1 MSAPK
6 VSFKKTPSAPP
17 KVKFTGSGDTKK
29 QGLAS
34 AEIDSVQRNTP
45 AYVKPRTQPTVKT
58 TPTVQAQQTITP
70 PAVSKLPT
78 QQTTIDKATAIANRE
93 YAGEAFGSGLVKS
106 LLKTTKDSV
115 TGTKAADMT
124 ALVNREPQTS
134 AAKQKVAEASAY
146 KPSISTNKVDRWK
159 SVMTSEEKDTLKKVN
174 DQYGEV
180 AAERYV
186 TNLNLDSRIR
196 DIYGDAQKNTA
207 STLER
212 NVASAKKTE
221 SAAGRNIAFAITGDL
236 KMLDGASRGEMARG
250 EYTSVVPENL
260 AQFLT
265 AEQKSTMKAYAAAGD
280 FKAVADY
287 YNAIQMQLT
296 EQNAAKQF
304 NAAEQATANSGLRT
318 AASAFETGALNAFG
332 GIPAAGATAS
342 GMIRDFVT
350 GEYHPIDYN
359 SAAFAAVRRASAL
372 QTGATENIKKNLGKQ
387 MVDEDGNPVVD
398 IYGNPVYEDT
408 FLTKAAGTAYSGVS
422 SGVTNMLQ
430 MATGSKLIGL
440 TGNALQQFTL
450 LTMGGSAAGSAAWEN
465 LKSGQSNGAALVNA
479 AMSGAIEYMTETVPV
494 AKFLENI
501 GGAKAGRTAKEM
513 MKGWFSQAGSE
524 AWEEV
529 VGNIAENVWDNL
541 YNGPNSELN
550 QLQRQYMETEG
561 LDEETARKKAF
572 MDLIV
577 YQSLE
582 AAASAALSTAFM
594 GATTHAAVA
603 AGYGKSGLA
612 IKKQGS
618 DAVQSEINLAGKLGT
633 PNSMAVKQAE
643 KIKKAAGV
651 KTVNGVEV
659 LEDVSKVSNR
669 ELGRLHHLNTI
680 DIGNVA
686 AAMMENEDTRDYGE
700 SILAQLESGV
710 PLSSVQ
716 MAGIQAAITQRE
728 VGASTIEEQ
737 EAVTKAVTA
746 QSKINVLDT
755 ATTAYVNAGVDLK
768 TAQKMSETVNAIMNG
783 ETVSNN
789 KIRDL
794 KLDLPNTRFRT
805 AFEAVTGISLGDT
818 VFRGNG
824 KFEELKAIVMSAAQ
838 RSAEQAAE
846 QPTETPAQSAVDL
859 QQIAAWQQENGFS
872 DNADQ
877 IVDYETFAKFWRSG
891 ENPNAS
897 DAEIQA
903 NYKEYRDTV
912 RTITLN
918 GQEMN
923 IKDLRN
929 FLEKN
934 LPEDAAKI
942 TDEEMHRLF
951 DATAAGL
958 AQGDVTSVEAVNNA
972 LQAIAENKAAEEA
985 VLTEQKN
992 LQAAAVANLNR
1003 GLAPYGYTVVMDYNL
1018 SGQENGYFD
1027 GKVIHLN
1034 GNTLTTERAM
1044 IFTLGHEL
1052 THAAPVQFS
1061 NDIISAFQTMLERGM
1076 LQGNLKSLVENMD
1089 AEIKETS
1096 DKYLAFLTEEHRNEY
1111 EKENGVGSFTLDM
1124 RDAYRQ
1130 ELLENGVPGTDQSWD
1145 EYIREEYAADLM
1157 RHIFSYDTD
1166 IISKLAAENS
1176 APIDR
1181 SLSILRKMMQFFSKK
1196 DPQQAEMLQIM
1207 QDLESKMIKGL
1218 RDGRKGLDKRTADKR
1233 HSISTMFEAI
1243 NLEVET
1249 KDGNRLL
1256 VIKDG
1261 NGNRVSEVTES
1272 MVRKSRL
1279 GAVLQAS
1286 LDKGRITEEKMNQ
1299 QIKFFV
1305 QFTNQL
1311 MKTQDI
1317 DMLFAISGSLGFQEV
1332 PVGTDI
1338 VSDAGRKSKFAG
1350 YTNNSDPQYNRT
1362 IDFTTICLKTQAVI
1376 DAMSSTMIKLDHGL
1390 TESEIVDIVYKN
1402 THEAGEPVPCP
1413 VCYVFSRWVGLGG
1426 LFDNMANWQEMYADY
1441 SKEDIQKVIDG
1452 LQSKIQKI
1460 VGESIED
1467 GEQYSE
1473 GKARTK
1479 LKNELTKQSRSIK
1492 AAALNAEKAEITAEK
1507 KALPNKSA
1515 IAKEG
1520 KAQGLTQEQIDERTV
1535 EIMDRKAELQR
1546 KLTQIRTN
1554 LKAANLDA
1562 TDPADLNLSAEEQAE
1577 LDALTADLMVLDQW
1591 SWLTQV
1597 RMQDNYE
1604 PVPHDV
1610 LFDINRGDEFAN
1622 RYPASWKFRTTRGP
1636 AMGKA
1641 AAPYSPMHIGQVIKG
1656 AGLADISNIG
1666 DQSINN
1672 VLKSESGE
1680 LTADA
1685 KKDLDRSSK
1694 AMKAQNLMNGQ
1705 RFQST
1710 SDFRF
1715 EYALDYL
1722 LAFIDLQAIGG
1733 KVQLYTKVPEAVGFL
1748 ASMGA
1753 EVNCSL
1759 MPLGIGYNPE
1769 TKDLL
1774 FSSVTGMNA
1783 EDAFN
1788 LANAYDN
1795 VQTIMVGTSD
1805 EHIRLC
1811 MVDDRIQFIIPY
1823 HASGASENRYK
1834 SMMDTVAESVEH
1846 RDDYSAYQTDKKIDT
1861 DDPKI
1866 LDARSARKKILT
1878 GNAAMLTESERDNI
1892 RRLKDSGN
1900 DILWELHKRFT
1911 GRTIDGKVEPLNQK
1925 YLEPSQRSADPVYY
1939 DENCLH
1945 ISLNDNGEVI
1955 SVDPVKMSGAAADM
1969 IFPFEYWDKTLTL
1982 DNADDNGKAFVDYC
1996 KLLGLRPRFS
2006 GWANGSHNKA
2016 KDFSV
2021 LPGYWKTL
2029 IDRRM
2034 YNNDG
2039 TYHEQKA
2046 IDVTNLD
2053 QRFFSR
2059 EESEQGI
2066 VQPSKVNDRAKTEAI
2081 AEKSAQEIAAARGE
2095 GYIRHSIADT
2105 ESDVDTANFGVDA
2118 NADNYRYSLDYP
2130 PANVNKIATGSF
2142 FSGGGLVDV
2151 ALASIANHQFAV
2163 EYNDRISAVYKDNV
2177 NVGFMGKDVRDFDPY
2192 EWVGKIEYFHASPVC
2207 KTFSPLITNEAR
2219 AKREQT
2225 RDDITTAE
2233 ATAKA
2238 IRVIRPKYF
2247 TMENVRGYEG
2257 TTAFKIIED
2266 ALNEV
2271 YGKNWDKAVYNSADY
2286 GAATSR
2292 DRLFVRA
2299 TLNDTLPPKPTKVST
2314 KANWY
2319 DAVKDMIDDLPAAK
2333 TVNPRMIQSLNE
2345 ISHIDVN
2352 NIDKPLFVFG
2362 ESYKNREYGHAFAD
2376 KPLPTIFANT
2386 GASRIFMPD
2395 GRVLEATPDVLA
2407 RISGLPS
2414 GYTLPKSKDIARTII
2429 GNGVP
2434 VQLTQAVAGS
2444 LLNNDLL
2451 GKDLNDYGTKD
2462 ASGNVRYSLS
2472 KPTQADADYMSAVN
2486 RGDMETAQ
2494 RMVDEA
2500 AERAGYGIKAYHGHH
2515 NEYTSF
2521 HKSAGQEGRYGSYG
2535 IYFADRGT
2543 ASTYGTPKQYYL
2555 KISNPVTIDA
2565 DGYRAASIF
2574 TDFVTKGAR
2583 GLGAYTHIDD
2593 IASHADEL
2601 GYDGV
2606 IIKNVNDNYDTDE
2619 RKELTTDYIVFEP
2632 ANISSADPVTYDD
2645 EGNVIPLS
2653 KRFNAQNDDI
2663 RYSIDPPADLDAD
2676 QTKNFMFNMKN
2687 NEVGT
2692 ALTTLAGTKIKRY
2705 KNIAG
2710 KEVAPQVYV
2719 HKNYAAEVIPAE
2731 TWETAKAIIEEQRP
2745 DFQYNCVMYD
2755 RKAGTVRFDE
2765 SPDFD
2770 TAREPIPGRII
2781 TVDPSTGT
2789 ITKDTSNNQIWHH
2802 KWLWVK
2808 NDYDGF
2814 DVAESW
2820 NWSKQYL
2827 STLRYVAPSVHN
2839 FSNNKSDDE
2848 TYRKK
2853 GSFAQRGI
2861 ADAGIWDEQLDYFGL
2876 PHDAG
2881 RKLRYS
2887 LTAVPPVQPK
2897 SDLWSR
2903 GYTEDDVRNID
2914 SNFRKSDAQNQYVED
2929 INPNVAERKADRIKL
2944 AQRSKAGKRGN
2955 GTQRANTVVTYDRLY
2970 DTLEK
2975 EGFDGTILDASS
2987 GLGLGTDHGIQR
2999 GFDVEDIEPFYGDD
3013 YLPIYSD
3020 YSRLDKQYDVV
3031 ISSAV
3036 INVLTQES
3044 SDAMVAAIGKA
3055 LKPGG
3060 RAFITVRSASSVDG
3074 SLKGGSSIRLSD
3086 NAHEWYVP
3094 GSDNYQRGFETN
3106 ELKAYLEDTLGD
3118 EFIVEASPKCWDVQK
3133 GKFVKWGDTSAVVTR
3148 KSDGGVRR
3156 YSVDETGLLDDQK
3169 RTSEDTS
3176 LNQVPAS
3183 MTNFK
3188 FSPTD
3193 RVLDWGGGRY
3203 DTAKVVMEHAYPGIK
3218 FEVHDPYNR
3227 TASHGDRVLSEYKK
3241 DPATVLTINNV
3252 LNVIDGEAARESVV
3266 SESKKYL
3273 ADGGMAYFTIYE
3285 GDGSGVGR
3293 VTKAKGEGNETTE
3306 SWQNNMKAKEYL
3318 PLIQKYYKNA
3328 KVVSNFI
3335 IASDGDLNYAKI
3347 DPSVK
3352 ASMKADL
3359 ADVKKQNLD
3368 MKTSRY
3374 SIEKLHDGRKYVKA
3388 DRQVIFGNDP
3398 EQWSDQLEIYINKK
3412 IRNGENVSL
3421 IAEDGDILTLTKDTA
3436 GKVSSMF
3443 DNHGHTLPLDYY
3455 ERKVSAG
3462 SHIDELAKVSVSRN
3476 RKNKTDFDGRHG
3488 AKASDGWNY
3497 RNAFFR
3503 DFDGKYYKTTISVQI
3518 GEDGNAVYNIGDMKE
3533 RPFPDVTGSS
3543 VNDGTLNQGRSS
3555 EFKVAQSDD
3564 KVKRHSISNEVWS
3577 VLNEMVE
3584 EEINRKAKP
3593 ADQSMANMIEQQGF
3607 VAGQIT
3613 QAKADAKA
3621 LRQAEDKLNKAQTA
3635 LTVAKSEA
3643 KVAAQDAMLI
3653 GKMEQGK
3660 RDAKELRDAND
3671 KLQIANAKVRAAED
3685 ALRKAEA
3692 NHKAE
3697 LAKTKQDAMLVGRI
3711 EQGKQMSADLRKA
3724 RDKLDAANA
3733 KVAQLK
3739 SDKAAAQQKFNQARK
3754 DATLAGQMAQG
3765 KQDAKQISKLQADI
3779 RELNAKIAKAEKD
3792 LKTAKEE
3799 ADKAAKD
3806 AFLAGQMRQGR
3817 DDAAALRRSEEARAK
3832 EQQAHEAERQR
3843 RRDAK
3848 ATADWMKAE
3857 RKARTD
3863 LLKIA
3868 NRLSKMKTT
3877 AANRSVINGLIG
3889 ELDLVS
3895 VGMTQKSIQK
3905 ISDLRDWYED
3915 QKANN
3920 PNFISD
3926 PATEAR
3932 IARLSKKHIKDM
3944 DISDILELTKVLQ
3957 NIENQIATQQK
3968 FIDSQ
3973 IKKATYEAGEQIIDD
3988 IRESPGHK
3996 YRKHDA
4002 IDWLITNELSPVR
4015 FAKRIVGYKQ
4025 DSPMITLF
4033 NELADGQRNMIDY
4046 QMRASRLFDKWASDT
4061 KFTKK
4066 ITGKSAERIKIAGAR
4081 NGKKVTV
4088 EITPD
4093 MRMALYLHSLNDQ
4106 NVEHIKE
4113 GGVRIPDLDILA
4125 NGNVREAYKRGTVVK
4140 ISPAILRGLYNTMS
4154 EQEKEYANAV
4164 NKYFNGMSRSE
4175 INSTSEKLVGYSLA
4189 EVENYFPINTDD
4201 SFSKREFET
4210 LKRDGTIE
4218 GMGFLKERINAKNPI
4233 MLRGMTDILEQ
4244 SIRQH
4249 SKYVGL
4255 AIPVRNFSKIWGVTE
4270 NAFNDG
4276 EATEFYQKE
4285 GFHDD
4290 NTPYNYEAYTD
4301 SVQNALG
4308 DMWGSR
4314 ATDYVE
4320 KMMTDLQTEGGKTE
4334 ELDKLLGKLRS
4345 NYAAATLNY
4354 NLGVAIKQ
4362 AASYPTAA
4370 AFLTATSLSKA
4381 APELLTSLVGK
4392 GSVDLDLIAKY
4403 TPLLWYRSQGFSTQE
4418 LGDVKKQ
4425 NSHLPWIFDYAIH
4438 PPKILNWIQNVDIA
4452 TTRALWKAAEYD
4464 VQKNNKALAVG
4475 SDAYYRSVADLYN
4488 KVIEET
4494 QPNYTTMQRPQLLR
4508 SDSSLVQSIA
4518 MFKTQPMQNFNLMYD
4533 AVGELAA
4540 AKRSQN
4546 ASAVKSAWKT
4556 ARSVGLSQLVQ
4567 LWVFAMMT
4575 AAWNG
4580 FRLKKDKYED
4590 KETGDV
4596 SFGSVNKRIGLDMIS
4611 GAAST
4616 LFGGA
4621 EIYNMIDSIMTGTQ
4635 YYGVD
4640 AVSISAVSGVMST
4653 IVDALKTFNSLTD
4666 DIEKGEEV
4674 DVETYVRK
4682 VWKSAKSFAKVFGVP
4697 SDNVTNTLAAA
4708 AKWGSRAISRN
4719 AIIGDYNALQLSAPY
4734 SSSGFKS
4741 DAVTLLTKAMNRGD
4755 DAAATAIREDLIAH
4769 GVFKDDDAVD
4779 AALLTRMKSDM
4790 KLTQTYKDMFKM
4802 LENGEYDEFKAKQIE
4817 IIDAGLTDIDTIN
4830 SKMRSMLS
4838 DKQDKDNAFALP
4850 QNALSLIS
4858 QRETYYK
4865 AEQQD
4870 KFGTDDLS
4878 GAQAAQ
4884 YQEDWASTYN
4894 PISNSLKSLPG
4905 WSESAEMRQKED
4917 EAANTYA
4924 KRMSLIGNSDGQY
4937 TEDDLPDSDNWI
4949 LKANDALENY
4959 NIPVATYIDVKTRVA
4974 AIESVKDKNG
4984 ESVKIKVAYTENGKE
4999 KSATISSTS
5008 VEKMAIIYS
5017 IDGLTPQQQKAM
5029 AEYMEVAKSVKGMT
5043 NTAVSNKLKMF
5054 QSREGK

>member
-1 MSAPK
+1 MGVKLDKNGKLVMTEKANSGTTSAKTPK
-6 VSFKKTPSAPP
+6 VTLSNTGKLQINHSAFKGDLAKGYSDGVDASFDDLNKTPVRKVKTPS
-17 KVKFTGSGDTKK
+17 
-29 QGLAS
+29 
-34 AEIDSVQRNTP
+34 
-45 AYVKPRTQPTVKT
+45 T
-58 TPTVQAQQTITP
+58 TPINI
-70 PAVSKLPT
+70 S
-78 QQTTIDKATAIANRE
+78 TTIPPVNQTVTPTNTAKATAIANRE
-93 YAGEAFGSGLVKS
+93 YAGEALGSGLVKS
-106 LLKTTKDSV
+106 LLKTQKDSV

-134 AAKQKVAEASAY
+134 AAKQKVSEASAY
-146 KPSISTNKVDRWK
+146 KPSISTNKVERWK

-221 SAAGRNIAFAITGDL
+221 NAAGRNIAFAITGDL

-250 EYTSVVPENL
+250 EYTYIVPENL

-265 AEQKSTMKAYAAAGD
+265 AEQMSTMKAYAAAGD
-280 FKAVADY
+280 FKTVADY
-287 YNAIQMQLT
+287 YNAIRMQLT

-304 NAAEQATANSGLRT
+304 NAAEQATENSGLRT

-332 GIPAAGATAS
+332 GIPAAVATAS

-408 FLTKAAGTAYSGVS
+408 FWTKAAGTAYSGVS

-594 GATTHAAVA
+594 GATTHATVA

-686 AAMMENEDTRDYGE
+686 AAMMENDDTRDYGE
-700 SILAQLESGV
+700 SVLAQLESGV

-716 MAGIQAAITQRE
+716 MAGIQAAIAQRE

-824 KFEELKAIVMSAAQ
+824 KFDELKAIVMSAAQ
-838 RSAEQAAE
+838 RNAEQTAE
-846 QPTETPAQSAVDL
+846 QPTETPAQGAVDL
-859 QQIAAWQQENGFS
+859 QQIAEWQQENGFS

-877 IVDYETFAKFWRSG
+877 LVDYETFAKFWRSG

-929 FLEKN
+929 FLENN
-934 LPEDAAKI
+934 LPEDAARI

-958 AQGDVTSVEAVNNA
+958 AQGDVTAVDAVNNA

-985 VLTEQKN
+985 AMTEQKN
-992 LQAAAVANLNR
+992 LQSAAVANLNR

-1111 EKENGVGSFTLDM
+1111 EEENGVGSFTLEM
-1124 RDAYRQ
+1124 RDAYQ
-1130 ELLENGVPGTDQSWD
+1130 KELLDNGVPGTDQSWD

-1196 DPQQAEMLQIM
+1196 DPQQTEMLQIM

-1299 QIKFFV
+1299 QINFFV

-1426 LFDNMANWQEMYADY
+1426 LFDNMANWQEMYANY

-1535 EIMDRKAELQR
+1535 EIMDRKDALQR

-1577 LDALTADLMVLDQW
+1577 LEALTADLMVLDQW

-1597 RMQDNYE
+1597 RMQDDYK

-1672 VLKSESGE
+1672 VLKSDSGE

-1759 MPLGIGYNPE
+1759 MPKGIGYDPE
-1769 TKDLL
+1769 TKALL
-1774 FSSVTGMNA
+1774 FSPITGMNA

-1811 MVDDRIQFIIPY
+1811 MADDRIQFIIPY

-1834 SMMDTVAESVEH
+1834 SMMETVAESVEH
-1846 RDDYSAYQTDKKIDT
+1846 RDDYSAYQTDKRIDT

-1892 RRLKDSGN
+1892 RRLKDNGN

-2046 IDVTNLD
+2046 IDVSNLD

-2095 GYIRHSIADT
+2095 EYNKSSRFSLAAGASEEIHNAVRDKNYGGDIRLTDSSPSIMIGHKGVKNLPMLMKASHIRENILSESEAKQLGLRVGKGINYHGLGESLFKEVIEKLDEITVAYRGTKNANDPSRRENSFLLLSTVKNEDGESIIVPVYINETGLYNRVFIKTNKIASVYGKNDLMEYINREIAKGNLVRIKKRGPASSESPAPIAVDYTGVTSAEEAADQTAMASYNPTVTQPDSVVKDEVTRHSIADT

-2118 NADNYRYSLDYP
+2118 NADNYRYSLDDP

-2177 NVGFMGKDVRDFDPY
+2177 NVGFMGKDVRDFDPT

-2207 KTFSPLITNEAR
+2207 KTFSPLITNAAR

-2247 TMENVRGYEG
+2247 TLENVRGYEG

-2333 TVNPRMIQSLNE
+2333 TVSPRMIQSLNE

-2462 ASGNVRYSLS
+2462 ASGNV
-2472 KPTQADADYMSAVN
+2472 
-2486 RGDMETAQ
+2486 
-2494 RMVDEA
+2494 
-2500 AERAGYGIKAYHGHH
+2500 
-2515 NEYTSF
+2515 
-2521 HKSAGQEGRYGSYG
+2521 
-2535 IYFADRGT
+2535 
-2543 ASTYGTPKQYYL
+2543 
-2555 KISNPVTIDA
+2555 
-2565 DGYRAASIF
+2565 
-2574 TDFVTKGAR
+2574 
-2583 GLGAYTHIDD
+2583 
-2593 IASHADEL
+2593 
-2601 GYDGV
+2601 
-2606 IIKNVNDNYDTDE
+2606 
-2619 RKELTTDYIVFEP
+2619 
-2632 ANISSADPVTYDD
+2632 
-2645 EGNVIPLS
+2645 
-2653 KRFNAQNDDI
+2653 

-2876 PHDAG
+2876 PHD
-2881 RKLRYS
+2881 
-2887 LTAVPPVQPK
+2887 TP
-2897 SDLWSR
+2897 
-2903 GYTEDDVRNID
+2903 
-2914 SNFRKSDAQNQYVED
+2914 
-2929 INPNVAERKADRIKL
+2929 
-2944 AQRSKAGKRGN
+2944 
-2955 GTQRANTVVTYDRLY
+2955 
-2970 DTLEK
+2970 
-2975 EGFDGTILDASS
+2975 
-2987 GLGLGTDHGIQR
+2987 
-2999 GFDVEDIEPFYGDD
+2999 
-3013 YLPIYSD
+3013 
-3020 YSRLDKQYDVV
+3020 
-3031 ISSAV
+3031 
-3036 INVLTQES
+3036 
-3044 SDAMVAAIGKA
+3044 
-3055 LKPGG
+3055 
-3060 RAFITVRSASSVDG
+3060 
-3074 SLKGGSSIRLSD
+3074 
-3086 NAHEWYVP
+3086 
-3094 GSDNYQRGFETN
+3094 
-3106 ELKAYLEDTLGD
+3106 
-3118 EFIVEASPKCWDVQK
+3118 
-3133 GKFVKWGDTSAVVTR
+3133 
-3148 KSDGGVRR
+3148 VRR

-3227 TASHGDRVLSEYKK
+3227 TASHGDRVLREYKK

-3374 SIEKLHDGRKYVKA
+3374 SINPEYARNIDSWDSDGRPNDENFVMGETGSVIQGLGATESDVFISGEKINTILSDHPEMTLDEIKRIPEILDDPVLILKSRNVGRNNRRNTRMVVFGSVKA
-3388 DRQVIFGNDP
+3388 EANGLPVMVVLDLMPTENGLAIDDYQKVDSAYTKDGTPVRFVSQ
-3398 EQWSDQLEIYINKK
+3398 SDVMYADKK
-3412 IRNGENVSL
+3412 RTIPVLRSIGFRMPMALLRDGSIGSITYESHGVNLSGENFYNVV
-3421 IAEDGDILTLTKDTA
+3421 DTQENGIDA
-3436 GKVSSMF
+3436 
-3443 DNHGHTLPLDYY
+3443 HGRRY
-3455 ERKVSAG
+3455 
-3462 SHIDELAKVSVSRN
+3462 
-3476 RKNKTDFDGRHG
+3476 
-3488 AKASDGWNY
+3488 
-3497 RNAFFR
+3497 
-3503 DFDGKYYKTTISVQI
+3503 
-3518 GEDGNAVYNIGDMKE
+3518 
-3533 RPFPDVTGSS
+3533 
-3543 VNDGTLNQGRSS
+3543 
-3555 EFKVAQSDD
+3555 
-3564 KVKRHSISNEVWS
+3564 SISNEVWS

-3643 KVAAQDAMLI
+3643 KAAAQDAMLI

-3671 KLQIANAKVRAAED
+3671 KLQIANAKVRSAED

-3724 RDKLDAANA
+3724 QDKLDAANA

-3765 KQDAKQISKLQADI
+3765 KKDAKQISKLQADI

-3843 RRDAK
+3843 RLDAK

-4066 ITGKSAERIKIAGAR
+4066 ITGKSAERIKIAGIR
-4081 NGKKVTV
+4081 NGKQVTV

-4106 NVEHIKE
+4106 NVKHIKE
-4113 GGVRIPDLDILA
+4113 GGVRIPNLDILA
-4125 NGNVREAYKRGTVVK
+4125 NGNVRDAYKRGTVVK
-4140 ISPAILRGLYNTMS
+4140 IAPAILRGLYNTMS

-4210 LKRDGTIE
+4210 LKKDGTIE

-4308 DMWGSR
+4308 YMWGSR

-4425 NSHLPWIFDYAIH
+4425 NSHLPGLLDYAIH

-4475 SDAYYRSVADLYN
+4475 SEAYYRAVADLYN

-4540 AKRSQN
+4540 AKRSKN

-4580 FRLKKDKYED
+4580 FQLKKDKYED
-4590 KETGDV
+4590 KETGEV
-4596 SFGSVNKRIGLDMIS
+4596 SAGSFNKRIGLDMIA
-4611 GAAST
+4611 GVAST

-4621 EIYNMIDSIMTGTQ
+4621 EIYNMIDSVMTGTQ
-4635 YYGVD
+4635 YYGMD

-4653 IVDALKTFNSLTD
+4653 IVDALKTFNSLTE

-4682 VWKSAKSFAKVFGVP
+4682 VWKSAKSFSKVFGV
-4697 SDNVTNTLAAA
+4697 SSYNVTNTLSAT

-4719 AIIGDYNALQLSAPY
+4719 AIIGDYNALRLFAPY
-4734 SSSGFKS
+4734 TSSSFKS
-4741 DAVTLLTKAMNRGD
+4741 DAITLLTKAMNRGD

-4769 GVFKDDDAVD
+4769 GVYKNGDAVD
-4779 AALLTRMKSDM
+4779 TALLTRMKSDM

-4817 IIDAGLTDIDTIN
+4817 IVDAGLTDIDTIN

-4838 DKQDKDNAFALP
+4838 DKQNKDNAFALP

-4865 AEQQD
+4865 AEKEE

-4878 GAQAAQ
+4878 GEQAAQ
-4884 YQEDWASTYN
+4884 YQKDWASTYN

-4905 WSESAEMRQKED
+4905 WSESAEMQQKMD
-4917 EAANTYA
+4917 DAANIYA
-4924 KRMSLIGNSDGQY
+4924 KRMALISNSDGQF
-4937 TEDDLPDSDNWI
+4937 TEGDLSENDQWI
-4949 LKANDALENY
+4949 LKANDALKNY
-4959 NIPVATYIDVKTRVA
+4959 GIPVATYIDIKCRA
-4974 AIESVKDKNG
+4974 SGIKSVKDKNG
-4984 ESVKIKVAYTENGKE
+4984 DPVKIKVGYTENGKD
-4999 KSATISSTS
+4999 KTSSIGSTS
-5008 VEKMAIIYS
+5008 VDKMSIIYS
-5017 IDGLTPQQQKAM
+5017 IDGLTKQQQQAM
-5029 AEYMEVAKSVKGMT
+5029 AEYLGVANGARALSKTAT
-5043 NTAVSNKLKMF
+5043 NNKLKMF